1 MKCLLPNS
9 EKRYLNISSLFNCS
23 YLTKIFLVICVS
35 THLDITHSEE
45 SSKLNSNPSTLS
57 PTSINEITSPKRL
70 SQWLLERERTGHDA
84 EEDYLLGLIW
94 STPEELLEQ
103 KQKYVSLKTKL
114 TQLVKLKSWE
124 NTVTSR
130 VSQERIDELNVRQRR
145 VNQNFQNLN
154 LILDQLQPTGKV
166 RTDSANARWLEVNP
180 TRDPLL
186 KPGDKIEIPKRPTTI
201 RVISSE
207 GQVCETPHKS
217 GFYALDYVKA
227 CQSEL
232 NGAWAWIAEPD
243 GRVIK
248 TGLSMWNT
256 SSQKEP
262 APGAW
267 IWAPSWLSKIPEEFS
282 DSVAEWLA
290 TQGVSNRIPIE
301 RFPSYIRQVSPEPN
315 KPLSPFKLSDRQ
327 FDPRHTASDWGY
339 TGLMQTPTARMRGV
353 GTFSSNI
360 ATISPYTIWN
370 NFFQPLS
377 WFEGGFRYTSIN
389 NRDYDPGVTTSTYKD
404 KSIDFKVLAVDES
417 DFIPAFAVGV
427 KDLAGTGL
435 FSSEYLVAN
444 KRINRLD
451 FSLGVA
457 LGNMGSRGG
466 VPNPLGGSFRQRPI
480 DNGDASTGGTFNPKV
495 WFHGPGSIFGG
506 VEYATPINNLILKA
520 EYDGNNY
527 QHEPLGNSFVQKSPI
542 NLGLVYSPLRFVDLS
557 LGIERGN
564 TVEFGITLHTDL
576 SSLSMPKLSDAPP
589 PALTI
594 ARSNEEPTWRK
605 TALDIQDQTQ
615 WRVNQIYK
623 DNDTLSVD
631 VSKTAAPYAGSFTD
645 KALAIINR
653 DAPADISTIKIAHS
667 DAGSVLATETVDRDQ
682 WVNSKT
688 QPQRTNKT
696 AEFDQISY
704 DLIPQKGEPKLDT
717 SIYPKFKL
725 EPGLDLIEQIDG
737 PGDFLIYQFSAALRL
752 NIELPYD
759 FQIKG
764 MERARLFNNY
774 NKVIVFQ
781 NSTLPHVRSDIDY
794 YYNSSELTLANL
806 NLVKTQRLSDSWYA
820 AGYTG
825 MLEEMFGGVGGE
837 LMYRQPGSV
846 LATSLDLNR
855 VYQRSY
861 RQDFNFQNYR
871 VTTGHLTQHWITPI
885 DGIETSI
892 SVGHYLAGD
901 VGATFAATKT
911 FKNGVAMKAYFTRT
925 NVPYPVFGEGSFDN
939 GIMISVQCDAFLTRS
954 SADTAYFG
962 WSPIIANGG
971 QMLHKPVD
979 LYNEETRWLSP
990 EVRKYVPPKPPNDES
1005 APDDQIEARDRLH

>member
-1 MKCLLPNS
+1 
-9 EKRYLNISSLFNCS
+9 
-23 YLTKIFLVICVS
+23 
-35 THLDITHSEE
+35 
-45 SSKLNSNPSTLS
+45 
-57 PTSINEITSPKRL
+57 
-70 SQWLLERERTGHDA
+70 
-84 EEDYLLGLIW
+84 
-94 STPEELLEQ
+94 
-103 KQKYVSLKTKL
+103 
-114 TQLVKLKSWE
+114 
-124 NTVTSR
+124 
-130 VSQERIDELNVRQRR
+130 
-145 VNQNFQNLN
+145 
-154 LILDQLQPTGKV
+154 
-166 RTDSANARWLEVNP
+166 
-180 TRDPLL
+180 
-186 KPGDKIEIPKRPTTI
+186 
-201 RVISSE
+201 
-207 GQVCETPHKS
+207 
-217 GFYALDYVKA
+217 
-227 CQSEL
+227 
-232 NGAWAWIAEPD
+232 
-243 GRVIK
+243 
-248 TGLSMWNT
+248 MWNT

-704 DLIPQKGEPKLDT
+704 DLIPQKGEPK
-717 SIYPKFKL
+717 
-725 EPGLDLIEQIDG
+725 
-737 PGDFLIYQFSAALRL
+737 
-752 NIELPYD
+752 
-759 FQIKG
+759 
-764 MERARLFNNY
+764 
-774 NKVIVFQ
+774 
-781 NSTLPHVRSDIDY
+781 
-794 YYNSSELTLANL
+794 
-806 NLVKTQRLSDSWYA
+806 
-820 AGYTG
+820 
-825 MLEEMFGGVGGE
+825 
-837 LMYRQPGSV
+837 
-846 LATSLDLNR
+846 
-855 VYQRSY
+855 
-861 RQDFNFQNYR
+861 
-871 VTTGHLTQHWITPI
+871 
-885 DGIETSI
+885 
-892 SVGHYLAGD
+892 
-901 VGATFAATKT
+901 
-911 FKNGVAMKAYFTRT
+911 
-925 NVPYPVFGEGSFDN
+925 
-939 GIMISVQCDAFLTRS
+939 
-954 SADTAYFG
+954 
-962 WSPIIANGG
+962 
-971 QMLHKPVD
+971 
-979 LYNEETRWLSP
+979 
-990 EVRKYVPPKPPNDES
+990 
-1005 APDDQIEARDRLH
+1005 